1 MSIFYHFTPESDMDI
16 NLSIDVFIMYTNQ
29 SKHIDK
35 MAGIHE

>member
-1 MSIFYHFTPESDMDI
+1 MGI
-16 NLSIDVFIMYTNQ
+16 NHSIDFFIVYTNQ